1 MIEKENDFEK
11 VIREECKKLR
21 EDQEKMKK
29 QLESQGNWYFISTPT
44 IENYNISIPYH
55 YFELFLRY

>member
-21 EDQEKMKK
+21 EGQEKMMK
-29 QLESQGNWYFISTPT
+29 QIESQGNWYFILTLT
-44 IENYNISIPYH
+44 IENYNTLIPYN
-55 YFELFLRY
+55 YFE

>member
-29 QLESQGNWYFISTPT
+29 QLESQGNWYFISTLT
-44 IENYNISIPYH
+44 IDNYNISIPYH
-55 YFELFLRY
+55 